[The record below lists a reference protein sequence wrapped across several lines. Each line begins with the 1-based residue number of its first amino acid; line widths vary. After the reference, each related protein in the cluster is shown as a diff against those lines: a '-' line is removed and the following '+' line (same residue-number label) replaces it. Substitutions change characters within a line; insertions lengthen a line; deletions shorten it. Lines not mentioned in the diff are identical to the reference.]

1 MVDRLRVEARGG
13 TVGARHATSV
23 REEILGQSE
32 GTPGQTFTLQHAP
45 LLARDKRQ
53 EYLVVESPGGEPE
66 QWDEVDD
73 FADSGP
79 EDRHFTLDSAD
90 GTLTLGPTLL
100 QPDGTVYRFGA
111 TPLKRSWLRF
121 SRYQHGGG
129 VIGNVPRGTLNVMK
143 TSIPYV
149 SQVTNRQ
156 PAMGGRDAQTLDD
169 AKLRAPQMLRT
180 RTRAVT
186 AEDYEYLALQV
197 PGVARAHC
205 LTPGALPAGPDDL
218 EPGQVVVL
226 VLPQLP
232 ESDSRAG
239 ANPSL
244 ERPDLLRA
252 VHAHLDERRVVGA
265 RLEVRAPRAID
276 VSVEVTLRV
285 SPRTEQYALDNV
297 RRAAERALYAYLS
310 PYTGG
315 PDGKGWPMGRDL
327 HVSEIYARLQRVA
340 GVEYVDEVR
349 VTIPDPN
356 SADGVQT
363 VSPRLGLT
371 SDAVLRS
378 GQHRVQVQVQ

>member
-23 REEILGQSE
+23 RDEILGQSD
-32 GTPGQTFTLQHAP
+32 GTPGQTFSLQHAP

-53 EYLVVESPGGEPE
+53 EFLIVESAGSEPE
-66 QWDEVDD
+66 QWHEVED

-79 EDRHFTLDSAD
+79 EDRHFTLDSSD
-90 GTLTLGPTLL
+90 GSLTLGPTLL

-111 TPLKRSWLRF
+111 TPLKRSWMRF

-205 LTPGALPAGPDDL
+205 LAPGAVPASPGDL
-218 EPGQVVVL
+218 EPGEVVVL
-226 VLPQLP
+226 VLPQLA
-232 ESDSRAG
+232 ESDARNG
-239 ANPSL
+239 APPAL

-252 VHAHLDERRVVGA
+252 VRAHLDERRVVGA
-265 RLEVRAPRAID
+265 RLEVRAPRVVD

-285 SPRTEQYALDNV
+285 SARTEPYVIENV
-297 RRAAERALYAYLS
+297 RRAAERALYTYLS

-315 PDGKGWPMGRDL
+315 PDSKGWPMGRDL
-327 HVSEIYARLQRVA
+327 HVSEIYARLQRVT

-356 SADGVQT
+356 SPDGVQT

-371 SDAVLRS
+371 SDAVLVS
-378 GQHRVQVQVQ
+378 GQHKVQVQ

>member
-1 MVDRLRVEARGG
+1 MPTPAPRI
-13 TVGARHATSV
+13 ATS
-23 REEILGQSE
+23 RSI
-32 GTPGQTFTLQHAP
+32 AP
-45 LLARDKRQ
+45 TARSR
-53 EYLVVESPGGEPE
+53 
-66 QWDEVDD
+66 
-73 FADSGP
+73 SG
-79 EDRHFTLDSAD
+79 RRC
-90 GTLTLGPTLL
+90 L
-100 QPDGTVYRFGA
+100 QPDGRVYRFGA

-149 SQVTNRQ
+149 SQVTNRE

-205 LTPGALPAGPDDL
+205 LTPGAVPASPGDL
-218 EPGQVVVL
+218 QPGQVVVL

-232 ESDSRAG
+232 ESDSRNG
-239 ANPSL
+239 TNPSL
-244 ERPDLLRA
+244 ERPELLRA

-265 RLEVRAPRAID
+265 RLEVRAPRAVD

-285 SPRTEQYALDNV
+285 SARAEPYVLENV
-297 RRAAERALYAYLS
+297 RRAAERALYTYLS

-315 PDGKGWPMGRDL
+315 PDGKAGQWVVICTFRKSM
-327 HVSEIYARLQRVA
+327 HVC
-340 GVEYVDEVR
+340 
-349 VTIPDPN
+349 
-356 SADGVQT
+356 SA
-363 VSPRLGLT
+363 SLASST
-371 SDAVLRS
+371 STKFASRFRS
-378 GQHRVQVQVQ
+378 LIHPTQP